1 MSSKKR
7 DKEMIIN
14 NIFSSGSNLTIFYFL
29 LIISRYSM
37 GKVLKLSRALNP
49 KEVWPYSMVF
59 FYKRV
64 IVN

>member
-7 DKEMIIN
+7 DKEMVIN

-37 GKVLKLSRALNP
+37 GKVLKLSRALSP
-49 KEVWPYSMVF
+49 KVVWPYSMVF